1 MITRLAGISNV
12 RVKFLSHDGGISQA
26 DFTALELE
34 INTWIS
40 LNPTVVIYDIKY
52 ELIER
57 TGPNP
62 DLYTKTVMVTYK

>member
-12 RVKFLSHDGGISQA
+12 RVKFFSHDGGISQA

-34 INTWIS
+34 VNTWIS
-40 LNPTVVIYDIKY
+40 LNPTAVIYDIEY

-57 TGPNP
+57 VQPSP
-62 DLYTKTVMVTYK
+62 DLYTKTVMVTYR